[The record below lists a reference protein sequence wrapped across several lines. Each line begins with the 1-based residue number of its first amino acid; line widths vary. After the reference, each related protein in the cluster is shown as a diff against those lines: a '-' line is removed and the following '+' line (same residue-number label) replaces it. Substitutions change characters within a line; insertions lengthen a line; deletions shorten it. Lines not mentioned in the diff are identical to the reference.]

1 MSAYE
6 ELRARVR
13 RDLKPSDVIEQFWVR
28 EVVDLMFE
36 ILRWRRLRTTY
47 LEAAIS
53 RKRDRALDVL
63 VEAELNRLAPDLF
76 PKEERRGVVNWDLKR
91 ELDERKEKFKQ
102 DPAVARQLRKIRE
115 SAEPDLDMEVLTAQV
130 FVRKLKQIESID
142 QLTTIAER
150 RLDMILREIDR
161 RRAPFAQVVRETIH
175 EVEGAEI
182 KTIEPKKNIPRYRL
196 TKNVA

>member
-76 PKEERRGVVNWDLKR
+76 SKEEGLGIVNWDLKR
-91 ELDERKEKFKQ
+91 ELDERREKFKQ